1 MLSLTQKT
9 LLRIKEVLHKQQKDV
24 NERLKS
30 LDKEDPILS
39 QTVAE
44 AGESGTDSWMAE
56 VHGRMSALKGDL
68 LDLSTRIKNSLF
80 RIKKGTY
87 GKCEC
92 CGKDI
97 EEGRL
102 EAMPTATLCIPC
114 SKKKCSP
121 KKVVS
126 KKSSPKK
133 RIFKRH

>member
-9 LLRIKEVLHKQQKDV
+9 LLRIKQVLHKQQKDI

-56 VHGRMSALKGDL
+56 VHGRMSTIKGDL

-92 CGKDI
+92 CGKQI

-102 EAMPTATLCIPC
+102 EAIPTATLCISC

-121 KKVVS
+121 KKAVS
-126 KKSSPKK
+126 KKSSSTK
-133 RIFKRH
+133 RTFKRH